1 MIITKA
7 IESFEGIDFAAGQV
21 LLINKDLQ
29 VTSFAVVSKIKYLLE
44 RKLKFKKIKVGH
56 GGTLDPLA
64 TGLMIIC
71 IGKETKKQV
80 LYQSDKK
87 EYEAQIT
94 LGATR
99 PSFDMETEINERF
112 PTEHITKELIEETL
126 KKSFTGKINQR
137 PPLYSAKYING
148 VRAYDLARGGIEAE
162 LEMQEIT
169 IDSITLKKCDLPEI
183 TIEVSCSKG
192 TYIRSLANDIG
203 KALNSG
209 AYLHGLKRT
218 SSGEFQ
224 LNDALTIKEFEQ
236 KVLQIM
242 PVKKV

>member
-1 MIITKA
+1 M
-7 IESFEGIDFAAGQV
+7 
-21 LLINKDLQ
+21 
-29 VTSFAVVSKIKYLLE
+29 
-44 RKLKFKKIKVGH
+44 
-56 GGTLDPLA
+56 
-64 TGLMIIC
+64 
-71 IGKETKKQV
+71 
-80 LYQSDKK
+80 
-87 EYEAQIT
+87 
-94 LGATR
+94 
-99 PSFDMETEINERF
+99 
-112 PTEHITKELIEETL
+112 
-126 KKSFTGKINQR
+126 TGKINQR

-183 TIEVSCSKG
+183 TIDVSCSKG

-218 SSGEFQ
+218 SSGEFK